1 MTRTILITARDPA
14 AALHLIE
21 VARAA
26 KARPGIA
33 LTIATQEPATT
44 YFRAAG
50 MDSRAV
56 ALPAAKRADSAQG
69 RALLDAARALVAETG
84 PDATLSGLSTPF
96 DGGIDEAVTAVFEG
110 PRFVMQDFWGEA
122 NLTFGRPADL
132 YFTLDEE
139 GARMSAERHGVA
151 AMAVGSPRHSAY
163 AAMDVKATRAAER
176 TRLGIDARTT
186 VAGFFGQALHSLDGY
201 RRTLEL
207 WTEAVL
213 SQHRPTVALYRPHP
227 RESADEARW
236 TFETMQASGVEAMLS
251 DARDVEHALLAC
263 DVVCSAFSNCTYDAA
278 YLNHFSAEP
287 LITPAALLFD
297 EEIVGYFRRMMR
309 LREFPYLK
317 AGLAKAVHD
326 PDALA
331 AALEQAAG
339 PEDKALYWN
348 RASTLASPAETPARI
363 LDEIIAWLDGGT
375 GGAPGAGTA

>member
-1 MTRTILITARDPA
+1 VSRTILITARDPA

-26 KARPGIA
+26 RERPGIA
-33 LTIATQEPATT
+33 LAAATQEPATT

-50 MDSRAV
+50 MDSRPV
-56 ALPAAKRADSAQG
+56 ALPAAKRADSVAG
-69 RALLDAARALVAETG
+69 RALLDAARTLIAETR

-122 NLTFGRPADL
+122 NLTLGRPADL
-132 YFTLDEE
+132 YFTLDDE
-139 GARMSAERHGVA
+139 GARMSAQRHGVA
-151 AMAVGSPRHSAY
+151 AMPVGSPRHSAY
-163 AAMDVKATRAAER
+163 AAMNVNAIRAAER
-176 TRLGIDARTT
+176 ARLGIDARTT
-186 VAGFFGQALHSLDGY
+186 IAGFFGQALHGLEGY
-201 RRTLEL
+201 RRTLEV

-213 SQHRPTVALYRPHP
+213 AQRRPTVAFYRPHP
-227 RESADEARW
+227 RETEAEAQW
-236 TFETMQASGVEAMLS
+236 TFELMQASGADALLS

-278 YLNHFSAEP
+278 YLNHFSREP
-287 LITPAALLFD
+287 LITPMALLFD
-297 EEIVGYFRRMMR
+297 EEIVDYFRRMVR

-317 AGLAKAVHD
+317 AGLAKAVRD

-348 RASTLASPAETPARI
+348 RASALANPAETPARI
-363 LDEIIAWLDGGT
+363 LDAILARLDR
-375 GGAPGAGTA
+375 GAGAGTT